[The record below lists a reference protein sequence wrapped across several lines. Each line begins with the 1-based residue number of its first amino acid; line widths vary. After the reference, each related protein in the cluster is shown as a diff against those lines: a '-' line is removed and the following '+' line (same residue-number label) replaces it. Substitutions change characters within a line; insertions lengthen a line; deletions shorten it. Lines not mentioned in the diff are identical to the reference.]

1 MYREGAIISDS
12 SIINIRGGTISSNKG
27 RHGFA
32 IMLDNSTMTMS
43 AGSITNNTGTSVGSV
58 VGTFTHTGG
67 TISGN
72 KPK

>member
-1 MYREGAIISDS
+1 
-12 SIINIRGGTISSNKG
+12 
-27 RHGFA
+27 
-32 IMLDNSTMTMS
+32 MLDNSTMTMS
-43 AGSITNNTGTSVGSV
+43 AGSITNNSGTYGVINVYNNSKFNMSGGSITNNTGTSVGSV